1 MVLDTSPRV
10 SSNIPSERC
19 ARCSPI
25 CTFSTGQISRRR
37 GFDPSFLS
45 KRREVFIPL
54 PQAFQFMIFRKSDF
68 ISTFKFKRSSNRI
81 AEGKRNFSSKNVL
94 ISMQHS
100 RRFATPFRKFSHNFF
115 APRPPKCKPCK
126 IFHRKRADHSAFPPH
141 PSRLVTA
148 VPPSSPGRGGNLIRP
163 SK

>member
-1 MVLDTSPRV
+1 MYIFVEAERFGSGVVLDTSPRV

-45 KRREVFIPL
+45 KRREVFIPP

-81 AEGKRNFSSKNVL
+81 AEGKRNFSSKRKCFNFHATFRCVVL
-94 ISMQHS
+94 E
-100 RRFATPFRKFSHNFF
+100 
-115 APRPPKCKPCK
+115 
-126 IFHRKRADHSAFPPH
+126 D
-141 PSRLVTA
+141 SRLPFANFPIIFSRLALRNASLVRFFIVKGPTT
-148 VPPSSPGRGGNLIRP
+148 PPSLPIP
-163 SK
+163 PVW